1 MQSINTQTHDCGLG
15 PVPAHRHV
23 NPDGTLGG
31 WVADSATVSPAATVH
46 YTATVG
52 AYASVGD
59 HASVGAYASVGDHA
73 SVGDYASIGDRASMG
88 ADASM
93 DDHASM
99 GDYASMGFG
108 SSIGPNVAVG
118 CTATTGRCGT
128 LLAFGWAFYTP
139 RDGDAVLSYGCV
151 TLTLAQWRKHLTAL
165 CEQHAPDVATYE
177 RAISALLDYADVE
190 IAALDLD
197 VHATECGPE
206 PGELRR
212 GETL

>member
-1 MQSINTQTHDCGLG
+1 
-15 PVPAHRHV
+15 
-23 NPDGTLGG
+23 
-31 WVADSATVSPAATVH
+31 
-46 YTATVG
+46 VG

-88 ADASM
+88 ADASIGDRASM
-93 DDHASM
+93 GIGASMGDRTSIGDHASM
-99 GDYASMGFG
+99 GINSSIGDRTSIGDHTSMGADASMGFG